1 MWDGVNPTQ
10 VVTIQSITF
19 LERYNEYLEQ
29 AHADAHSE
37 AKIIIALWSSS
48 AMMKQD
54 QPFEQE
60 DGQCS
65 NLLLLQWKCSKI
77 LRVSFLFSVKVVRQ
91 EDKLSF
97 VVIKV

>member
-48 AMMKQD
+48 AVMKQD
-54 QPFEQE
+54 QPSEQE

-65 NLLLLQWKCSKI
+65 NLLLLQWKYSKI
-77 LRVSFLFSVKVVRQ
+77 IS
-91 EDKLSF
+91 
-97 VVIKV
+97 

>member
-1 MWDGVNPTQ
+1 
-10 VVTIQSITF
+10 
-19 LERYNEYLEQ
+19 
-29 AHADAHSE
+29 
-37 AKIIIALWSSS
+37 
-48 AMMKQD
+48 MMKQD

-91 EDKLSF
+91 KDKLSF